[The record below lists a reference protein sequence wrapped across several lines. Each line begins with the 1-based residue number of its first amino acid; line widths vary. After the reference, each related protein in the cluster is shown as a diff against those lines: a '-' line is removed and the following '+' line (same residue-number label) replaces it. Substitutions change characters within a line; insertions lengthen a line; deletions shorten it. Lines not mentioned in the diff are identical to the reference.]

1 LALFAILMTA
11 GVGFILSSDLLLTQR
26 LSVEQGQAAE
36 EDIKAP
42 RRIEFV
48 SRSSQRQN
56 AAAPW
61 LPSRASTI
69 H

>member
-11 GVGFILSSDLLLTQR
+11 GVGFILASDLLLTQR
-26 LSVEQGQAAE
+26 LSVERGQAAE

-48 SRSSQRQN
+48 SEILTEAERR
-56 AAAPW
+56 
-61 LPSRASTI
+61 RASTI